1 MKTIIVA
8 PHPDDE
14 ILGAA
19 GTLLRRKVEGGQIA
33 WVIATSIST
42 ETGWAAE
49 KVDLRKREIAEVAQ
63 HCGATVPFMRPDTLA
78 DDYTAT
84 IPVVRHSI
92 EWFTAE
98 VVEPAEVCC
107 IYATAPFVQPED
119 LQKGLELLVAAPD
132 CNYAFSVT
140 SYPFPIQRA
149 IRITDGERVE
159 MFNPEHF
166 NTRSQ
171 DLEEAWHDAGQFY
184 WGRARAWL
192 TGEPVFSLKSVP
204 FRLPRQSVQD
214 IDTLEDWSRAE
225 WLFKAMQELP

>member
-1 MKTIIVA
+1 MRLAVIPARGGSKRIPRKNIKSF
-8 PHPDDE
+8 
-14 ILGAA
+14 A
-19 GTLLRRKVEGGQIA
+19 GKPIIA
-33 WVIATSIST
+33 WAIEAALKSQCFDHVIVST
-42 ETGWAAE
+42 
-49 KVDLRKREIAEVAQ
+49 DDHEIAEVAR
-63 HCGATVPFMRPDTLA
+63 HCGATVPFIRPDTLA
-78 DDYTAT
+78 DDHTAT
-84 IPVVRHSI
+84 IPVVRHAV
-92 EWFTAE
+92 EWFTTE
-98 VVEPAEVCC
+98 VVEPVEVCC

-184 WGRARAWL
+184 WGWARAWVA
-192 TGEPVFSLKSVP
+192 GEPVFSPKSVP
-204 FRLPRQSVQD
+204 LRLPRQRVQD

>member
-1 MKTIIVA
+1 VRLAVIPARGGSKR
-8 PHPDDE
+8 
-14 ILGAA
+14 ILRKNIKSFA
-19 GTLLRRKVEGGQIA
+19 GKPIIA
-33 WVIATSIST
+33 WSIEAALQSQCFDHVIVST
-42 ETGWAAE
+42 
-49 KVDLRKREIAEVAQ
+49 DDREIAEVAQ